1 MGGKNNI
8 WDYNIGMEIIFAA
21 GFTGGIIRGLVGYM
35 KHKYSYKEVP
45 FSLPSFLSTVF
56 IAGGI
61 GVVTAITVG
70 ELGVSFLGL
79 PLTPAM
85 ALIIGYAGGDF
96 LENIWKIITK
106 NPNLYSFEK
115 K

>member
-1 MGGKNNI
+1 
-8 WDYNIGMEIIFAA
+8 MEIILVA
-21 GFTGGIIRGLVGYM
+21 GFIGGVIRGLVGYI

-45 FSLPSFLSTVF
+45 FVLASFLSTVL

-61 GVVTAITVG
+61 GVITALSVR
-70 ELGVSFLGL
+70 ELGFTFLGI

-85 ALIIGYAGGDF
+85 ALVIGYAGGDF

-106 NPNLYSFEK
+106 NPGLYSFEK
-115 K
+115 KK